1 MSTLKPKRTNAE
13 KAAIKIMAGLG
24 GKAVSKKR
32 GPEYMSRIGKRGAK
46 KRWEKVAS
54 KKTK

>member
-1 MSTLKPKRTNAE
+1 MKTKTKRTNAE

-24 GKAVSKKR
+24 GKAVSEKR

-46 KRWEKVAS
+46 KRWGKVGNKKS
-54 KKTK
+54 K